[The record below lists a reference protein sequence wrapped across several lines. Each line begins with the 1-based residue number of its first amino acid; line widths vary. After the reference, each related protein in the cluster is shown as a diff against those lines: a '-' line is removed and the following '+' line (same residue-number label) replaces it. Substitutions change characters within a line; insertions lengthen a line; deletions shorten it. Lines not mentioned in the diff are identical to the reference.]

1 MIEIHL
7 TVGASRHQAAQRLE
21 HEWGGPDIR
30 MRDRVYRLCDCE
42 ILVADDNK
50 GLLAYDL
57 CDRPMAELV
66 ALSAFEPHRG
76 IGTALLNDLVR
87 RLRADGFATIRVGT
101 TNDNLDALRFYQR
114 RGFRMATLRSNAV
127 ADARR
132 VKPSIPQSG
141 AYGLPIRDEIDL
153 ILDLG

>member
-30 MRDRVYRLCDCE
+30 MRDRVYRLSECE
-42 ILVADDNK
+42 ILVAGDNK

-57 CDRPMAELV
+57 CDHPTAELV
-66 ALSAFEPHRG
+66 ALNAFEPRRG
-76 IGTALLNDLVR
+76 IGTALLDDLVR
-87 RLRADGFATIRVGT
+87 RLQADGFETIRVGT

-114 RGFRMATLRSNAV
+114 RGFCMAALRPNAV
-127 ADARR
+127 ADVRR

-153 ILDLG
+153 VLDLR